1 MNDETIRKMEEIVDG
16 LKAASEPVKVFIVLE
31 IGGGRDAVDGVH
43 FDESAAAK
51 RCEELNLRNDDQ
63 GFACVVTK
71 YVRTRS
77 GYLTQGQLSI

>member
-43 FDESAAAK
+43 FDESA
-51 RCEELNLRNDDQ
+51 
-63 GFACVVTK
+63 
-71 YVRTRS
+71 RS
-77 GYLTQGQLSI
+77 